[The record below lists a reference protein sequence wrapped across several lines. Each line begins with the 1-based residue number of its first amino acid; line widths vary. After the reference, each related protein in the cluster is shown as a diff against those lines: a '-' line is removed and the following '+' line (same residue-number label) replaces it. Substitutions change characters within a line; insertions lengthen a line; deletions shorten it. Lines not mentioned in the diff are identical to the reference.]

1 MSVFIDKN
9 GIDLENEGVTPDKQ
23 VPEAAR
29 RGTITVDGYTL
40 GFIAMEPEVTAVG
53 TALLIPGYSSSAE
66 TFACIMAPLAR
77 RGYRVV
83 TFSQRGQALS
93 DGPDTPEGYA
103 LPRLGQD
110 VHDVCEQLG
119 LPTKVHL
126 LGHSFGGIVAT
137 EAALINPTR
146 FASITMWNS
155 GPSFMGGALPQQ
167 DQVLREHGTN
177 GFFLADRAVKG
188 IPVDATLTPV
198 EQYYYDRLFA
208 AKEAQLVAGMD
219 ILMNQVDRIDELADL
234 GLPSLVSH
242 GAQDDAWPHAMQ
254 QDMAD
259 RLSADYWVIARAGHS
274 AHMDRSYLSA
284 QLLAD
289 FWDEN
294 N

>member
-9 GIDLENEGVTPDKQ
+9 GIDLENEGVTPNKQ

-29 RGTITVDGYTL
+29 RGTVTVDGYNL
-40 GFIAMEPEVTAVG
+40 GFIAIEPEGTAVG

-83 TFSQRGQALS
+83 TFSQRGQPLS
-93 DGPDTPEGYA
+93 DGPDTQDGYS

-119 LPTKVHL
+119 LPAKVHL
-126 LGHSFGGIVAT
+126 LGHSFGGIVAA
-137 EAALINPTR
+137 EAAVINPTR

-167 DQVLREHGTN
+167 AQVLKEHGTN

-188 IPVDATLTPV
+188 IPVDAPLTAV

-208 AKEAQLVAGMD
+208 TQEAQLVAGMD
-219 ILMNQVDRIDELADL
+219 ILMNQTDRIDELADL
-234 GLPSLVSH
+234 GLPALVSH

>member
-9 GIDLENEGVTPDKQ
+9 GIDLENDGVTPDKQ
-23 VPEAAR
+23 VPESAR
-29 RGTITVDGYTL
+29 RGTVAVDGYTL
-40 GFIAMEPEVTAVG
+40 GFIDMAPEGTAVG

-66 TFACIMAPLAR
+66 TFACIMPPLAR

-93 DGPDTPEGYA
+93 DGPDTPDGYS

-110 VHDVCEQLG
+110 VHDVCEQLE
-119 LPTKVHL
+119 LPARVHL
-126 LGHSFGGIVAT
+126 LGHSFGGIVAA
-137 EAALINPTR
+137 EAAVINPTR

-167 DQVLREHGTN
+167 AQVLKEHGTN

-188 IPVDATLTPV
+188 IPVDAPLTAV

-208 AKEAQLVAGMD
+208 TKEAQLVAGMD
-219 ILMNQVDRIDELADL
+219 ILMNQTDRIDELADL
-234 GLPSLVSH
+234 GLPALVSH